1 MSVRKGAQ
9 SRVAH
14 SLRTLFALLSIV
26 TGLSLPLWAGN
37 NQKDFVAVG
46 GVHIDTEGVLRNPTI
61 DDIGLLKRIRIKRLE
76 PVAADIDPWTDMRM
90 VSLKG
95 LEAAVAEQHRKI
107 APLTDELRYLAGLQR
122 IEYVFVYPELNDIV
136 IAGPAEGWKV
146 GERGDVVGKTTGRP
160 VMLLDDLL
168 VALRTAKAAADGG
181 LSCSI
186 DPTPEG
192 LARLQTFL
200 QGKRPAANDATL
212 NALQDSLGMQNITL
226 RGMPPATHFARV
238 LVAADYR
245 MKRFAMAFE
254 DAPVQGMPSYLKMI
268 SGAPKNMMPRW
279 WLTTN
284 YDSLL
289 KDPDG
294 LAWQIRGSGVKAMT
308 EDDILAANGSIQ
320 HSGKSS
326 PAAQKWADTMTEK
339 YDELSA
345 IVPIFGELRNVMDM
359 AIVGALIEK
368 EGLCE
373 KAGFEMP
380 LLMNE
385 REFGT
390 DDFEMPRQVPS
401 MASVVKKPSGFLISV
416 SGGVEISSW
425 TAIENVEESA
435 ELADVHTKS
444 TRGPMAKWWWN

>member
-1 MSVRKGAQ
+1 MSIRKGALP
-9 SRVAH
+9 RVAH
-14 SLRTLFALLSIV
+14 SLRTLFALLTIV

-37 NQKDFVAVG
+37 NQKDFVQVG
-46 GVHIDTEGVLRNPTI
+46 GINIDTEGVLRNPTI
-61 DDIGLLKRIRIKRLE
+61 DDVGLLIRIRLKRME
-76 PVAADIDPWTDMRM
+76 PVAADIDSWTDMRM

-146 GERGDVVGKTTGRP
+146 GERGDVIGKTTGRP

-181 LSCSI
+181 LTCSI

-192 LARLQTFL
+192 LTRLQAFL
-200 QGKRPAANDATL
+200 SQGNAAANEATL
-212 NALQDSLGMQNITL
+212 TALQDSLGMQNITL
-226 RGMPPATHFARV
+226 RGMPPMTHFARV
-238 LVAADYR
+238 MVAADYR
-245 MKRFAMAFE
+245 MKRFAMQFE

-268 SGAPKNMMPRW
+268 SGPSKNMMPRW

-289 KDPDG
+289 KDPNG
-294 LAWQIRGSGVKAMT
+294 LAWQIRGPGVKAMT
-308 EDDILAANGSIQ
+308 EDNILAANGSVQ
-320 HSGKSS
+320 PSGKSS
-326 PAAQKWADTMTEK
+326 PAAQKWADTMTAK

-345 IVPIFGELRNVMDM
+345 IVPIFGQLRNVMDM
-359 AIVGALIEK
+359 AVVGALIEK

-390 DDFEMPRQVPS
+390 DDFTTPRQVPS
-401 MASVVKKPSGFLISV
+401 MASVVKKRGGFLISV

-425 TAIENVEESA
+425 QAIENVEEST
-435 ELADVHTKS
+435 ELAEVHTKS